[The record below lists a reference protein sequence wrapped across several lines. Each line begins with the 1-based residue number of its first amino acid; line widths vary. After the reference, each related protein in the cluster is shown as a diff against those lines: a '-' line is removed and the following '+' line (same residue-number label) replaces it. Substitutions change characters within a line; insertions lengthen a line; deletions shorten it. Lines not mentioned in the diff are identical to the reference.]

1 MAITCATNHYKVG
14 GTVIGLMGSG
24 LTLRNGGGDDLAITA
39 SGAFQFATSAL
50 SGATFAVTI
59 AAQPTNPAQTCTMSG
74 ATGAVGGA
82 DVTSVTVNCSTNQH
96 VVGGTVS
103 GLAGAGLKLAL
114 NGGTPFAVGASGGFA
129 FPSVLPSGAT
139 YQVTITDQPTTPWQT
154 CVINSGTGTGTIAD
168 ADIASV
174 AVACTTNSYKIRGT
188 VGGLTGA
195 GLVLR
200 NNGGDDLA
208 VLADGTFAF
217 ATAVASGGGYAVTVA
232 AQPTTPWQ
240 TCTVDSG
247 SGGVAGGDVSNV
259 MVTCTTN
266 DYAVGGTVT
275 GLAGTVVLQNN
286 AGDSLML
293 TANGGFSFPTHVTSG
308 GSYQVTVLTQPTTP
322 YQTCA
327 VSTGSGTVTSAAIAD
342 VSVTCVTNTYTVG
355 GTIIGLTG
363 SNFVLQNNAGDDLV
377 LGPTGSFA
385 FATAIDSGTSYAVTI
400 KTQPSGP
407 TQTCSVGGGTGTVVN
422 ANVTTVTI
430 NCSTN
435 SYLIGGTVTRPHR
448 QRRRAAEQR
457 RRRHRAGRLGDVHV
471 RGPGLERRH
480 VQRHRQDPADR
491 SLADLRRRGQRGRDG
506 DERERLRRGH
516 LRVEPVPDLGHGQQR
531 RRQRPGAAEQRGR
544 QPEHPVERH
553 VHVRDAG
560 PKRAD
565 LRGDGAVA
573 AGEPLADLLGDGAGG
588 NGRGR
593 ARHAGREL
601 RHQHVLGGRDGHRPH
616 RHGPR
621 AARQRRRRPERQRR
635 RQLHLRDAGGERC
648 DLQRHRRDAAVVA
661 GPSCVVSNGMGT
673 ISVFPVGGVTV
684 SCANVATCAAV
695 DEGQP
700 LTLSC
705 PAGRKILSI
714 AFASY
719 GTPAGTCGG
728 YSTGTCHATN
738 SASIVGRGLH
748 RAELVHGQR
757 DERGVR
763 RSLRRHVQAPL
774 GAGELLVGFSRR
786 PPPPPRFGA

>member
-1 MAITCATNHYKVG
+1 
-14 GTVIGLMGSG
+14 
-24 LTLRNGGGDDLAITA
+24 
-39 SGAFQFATSAL
+39 
-50 SGATFAVTI
+50 
-59 AAQPTNPAQTCTMSG
+59 MSG

-129 FPSVLPSGAT
+129 FPTVLPSGAT

-188 VGGLTGA
+188 VSGLTGA

-286 AGDSLML
+286 AGDSLIL

-322 YQTCA
+322 YQICA
-327 VSTGSGTVTSAAIAD
+327 VSTGSGTVTSAAITD
-342 VSVTCVTNTYTVG
+342 VIVTCVTNTYTVG

-377 LGPTGSFA
+377 LGPTGTFT

-422 ANVTTVTI
+422 ANATTVTI

-435 SYLIGGTVTRPHR
+435 SYLIGGTVTGLIGSGVVL
-448 QRRRAAEQR
+448 QNNGGGDIALAGSGTFTFAAPVSSGAMYNVTVKTQPT
-457 RRRHRAGRLGDVHV
+457 
-471 RGPGLERRH
+471 GPW
-480 VQRHRQDPADR
+480 QTCT
-491 SLADLRRRGQRGRDG
+491 
-506 DERERLRRGH
+506 
-516 LRVEPVPDLGHGQQR
+516 
-531 RRQRPGAAEQRGR
+531 GAANAAGTVTNANVSVAFTCVSNPYPISVMVSNVAGGGLVLQNNAGDNLSIPSSGTYMFATPVRSGLTYAVTVLS
-544 QPEHPVERH
+544 QPANPWQTCSVTAP
-553 VHVRDAG
+553 AG
-560 PKRAD
+560 T
-565 LRGDGAVA
+565 VA
-573 AGEPLADLLGDGAGG
+573 AGPVMLVVSCVTNTYSVGG
-588 NGRGR
+588 TVSGLTGT
-593 ARHAGREL
+593 GL
-601 RHQHVLGGRDGHRPH
+601 V
-616 RHGPR
+616 
-621 AARQRRRRPERQRR
+621 
-635 RQLHLRDAGGERC
+635 LRDNGGDDRSVSA
-648 DLQRHRRDAAVVA
+648 DGSFTFATPVA
-661 GPSCVVSNGMGT
+661 SGATYNVTVATQPSSPAQSCVVSNGMGT
-673 ISVFPVGGVTV
+673 ISVFPVGGVTI

-695 DEGQP
+695 DENQT

-714 AFASY
+714 NFASY
-719 GTPAGTCGG
+719 GTPNGSVRRVHHR
-728 YSTGTCHATN
+728 YLPRDEQH
-738 SASIVGRGLH
+738 IDRRRGL
-748 RAELVHGQR
+748 RRPELVHRQR

-774 GAGELLVGFSRR
+774 GAGELLVGFSGR